1 MNRKNLKDS
10 KRNEISQ
17 NRETS
22 LIRIDDE
29 LKDKV
34 RIQAMKNKVT
44 MKEYIE
50 YLILRDDNSNN
61 IFENSKDSKSEE
73 VDQDIDSK
81 KLKIEI
87 EGHIYIRQ

>member
-1 MNRKNLKDS
+1 MNRKNLYDS
-10 KRNEISQ
+10 NRNEISH

-29 LKDKV
+29 LKDIV

-61 IFENSKDSKSEE
+61 NFENSIDSKSEE
-73 VDQDIDSK
+73 AVKILIPK
-81 KLKIEI
+81 K
-87 EGHIYIRQ
+87 

>member
-1 MNRKNLKDS
+1 MNRKNLYDS
-10 KRNEISQ
+10 NRNEISH

-29 LKDKV
+29 LKDIV

-61 IFENSKDSKSEE
+61 NFENSIDSKSEE
-73 VDQDIDSK
+73 ADQDIDSK
-81 KLKIEI
+81 KIKIEI

>member
-1 MNRKNLKDS
+1 MNRKNLNDF
-10 KRNEISQ
+10 KRNKISQ

-61 IFENSKDSKSEE
+61 NFENSKDSKSEE
-73 VDQDIDSK
+73 ADQDIDSK
-81 KLKIEI
+81 KIKIEI

>member
-1 MNRKNLKDS
+1 MNRKNLNDS

-61 IFENSKDSKSEE
+61 NFENSKDSKSEE
-73 VDQDIDSK
+73 ADQDIDSK
-81 KLKIEI
+81 KIKIKI